1 MVRTQLPAPSF
12 GIDLSRI
19 LALSAAIGLHLLAL
33 LLLLIPLSHVAP
45 PQEPAKAEPRW
56 QQPVVVPVTPAPPI
70 PTVPTERKPV
80 ATQPRVPTATPVPT
94 PVQAP
99 LVDASPAP
107 LPAAAADPAP
117 AAVAEP
123 SVPPGP
129 ANAPVA
135 GMQLQYLRAPAPPYP
150 RDALREGLQGSVLL
164 RVLVGVDGQPLE
176 VSIAKSSGHRIL
188 DQAARE
194 QVLKRWKFHAALQQ
208 GVPVQAYGLVPVDFS
223 LDH

>member
-19 LALSAAIGLHLLAL
+19 LALSAAIGLHLLAM
-33 LLLLIPLSHVAP
+33 LLLLIPLSRVAP
-45 PQEPAKAEPRW
+45 PPEPAKAERW
-56 QQPVVVPVTPAPPI
+56 QQPVVVPVTPPP
-70 PTVPTERKPV
+70 PVPVTHEEKRTV
-80 ATQPRVPTATPVPT
+80 TQPRTPIATPTPT
-94 PVQAP
+94 PVQMPVA
-99 LVDASPAP
+99 DASPAP
-107 LPAAAADPAP
+107 VPVAAADPTP
-117 AAVAEP
+117 AVAEP
-123 SVPPGP
+123 SAPPVT
-129 ANAPVA
+129 ASAPLE

-176 VSIAKSSGHRIL
+176 VTIAKSSGHRVL

-194 QVLKRWKFHAALQQ
+194 QVLRRWKFHAAMQQ

-223 LDH
+223 LSR

>member
-19 LALSAAIGLHLLAL
+19 LALSAAIGLHLLAM

-45 PQEPAKAEPRW
+45 PQEPARAQPVW
-56 QQPVVVPVTPAPPI
+56 QQPIVVPVTPPP
-70 PTVPTERKPV
+70 PHTTMQPEKRPM
-80 ATQPRVPTATPVPT
+80 AQPRVPTAVPTPT

-99 LVDASPAP
+99 LADTSPMPMQAET
-107 LPAAAADPAP
+107 ADPAP
-117 AAVAEP
+117 TAAEP
-123 SVPPGP
+123 SVPSDPVS
-129 ANAPVA
+129 APVA

-150 RDALREGLQGSVLL
+150 REALRDGLQGSVLL

-194 QVLKRWKFHAALQQ
+194 QVLKRWKFHAAMQH
-208 GVPVQAYGLVPVDFS
+208 GTPVQAYGLVPVDFS
-223 LDH
+223 LGR

>member
-45 PQEPAKAEPRW
+45 PQEPAKAQPRW
-56 QQPVVVPVTPAPPI
+56 QEPIVVPVTPPPPVPVTQEEKRIVAPPQT
-70 PTVPTERKPV
+70 PTTAPTPL
-80 ATQPRVPTATPVPT
+80 

-99 LVDASPAP
+99 LADASPMP

-117 AAVAEP
+117 TVAEP
-123 SVPPGP
+123 SVPPTSVS
-129 ANAPVA
+129 APLE

-150 RDALREGLQGSVLL
+150 REALRDGLQGSVLL

-176 VSIAKSSGHRIL
+176 VSIAKSSGHKVL

-194 QVLKRWKFHAALQQ
+194 QVLRRWKFHAAMQQ
-208 GVPVQAYGLVPVDFS
+208 GTPVQAYGLVPIDFS
-223 LDH
+223 LSR

>member
-12 GIDLSRI
+12 CIDLSRI

-33 LLLLIPLSHVAP
+33 LLLLIPLSHVTP
-45 PQEPAKAEPRW
+45 PQEQAKAEPRW
-56 QQPVVVPVTPAPPI
+56 QQPMVVPITPAPPK
-70 PTVPTERKPV
+70 PTLQPEKRPV
-80 ATQPRVPTATPVPT
+80 TQPRVPTAVPT
-94 PVQAP
+94 PLPVQAP

-107 LPAAAADPAP
+107 VLAATADPAP
-117 AAVAEP
+117 ALAEP

-129 ANAPVA
+129 SSAPLA

-150 RDALREGLQGSVLL
+150 RDALRDGLQGSVLL

-208 GVPVQAYGLVPVDFS
+208 GTPVQAYGLVPVDFS
-223 LDH
+223 LGR

>member
-19 LALSAAIGLHLLAL
+19 LALSAAIGLHLLAM

-45 PQEPAKAEPRW
+45 PQEPAKPQPTW
-56 QQPVVVPVTPAPPI
+56 QQPIVVPVTPTPPQA
-70 PTVPTERKPV
+70 TVQPEKRPM
-80 ATQPRVPTATPVPT
+80 TQPRVPTAVPVPT

-99 LVDASPAP
+99 LADTSPMPMQAE
-107 LPAAAADPAP
+107 AADPAP
-117 AAVAEP
+117 TAAEP
-123 SVPPGP
+123 SVPPDQVS
-129 ANAPVA
+129 APVA

-150 RDALREGLQGSVLL
+150 RDALRDGLQGSVLL

-223 LDH
+223 LGR

>member
-19 LALSAAIGLHLLAL
+19 LALSAAIGLHLLAM

-45 PQEPAKAEPRW
+45 PQEPAKAQPAW
-56 QQPVVVPVTPAPPI
+56 QQPIVVPVTPTPPQ
-70 PTVPTERKPV
+70 PTVRPEKQPM
-80 ATQPRVPTATPVPT
+80 TQPRVPTAVPTPT

-99 LVDASPAP
+99 LVDSSPMPMQAE
-107 LPAAAADPAP
+107 AADPAP
-117 AAVAEP
+117 TAAEP
-123 SVPPGP
+123 SVPPQQP
-129 ANAPVA
+129 SAPVA

-150 RDALREGLQGSVLL
+150 REALRDGLQGSVLL

-208 GVPVQAYGLVPVDFS
+208 GTPVQAYGLVPVDFS
-223 LDH
+223 LGR

>member
-19 LALSAAIGLHLLAL
+19 LALSAAIGLHLLAM

-45 PQEPAKAEPRW
+45 PAEPAKAQPAW
-56 QQPVVVPVTPAPPI
+56 QQPIVVPVTPTPPQ
-70 PTVPTERKPV
+70 PTVQPEKRPMN
-80 ATQPRVPTATPVPT
+80 QPRVPTAVPTPT

-99 LVDASPAP
+99 LVDSST
-107 LPAAAADPAP
+107 LPMQAEAADPAP
-117 AAVAEP
+117 TAAEP
-123 SVPPGP
+123 SVPPEQVG
-129 ANAPVA
+129 APVA

-150 RDALREGLQGSVLL
+150 REALRDGLQGSVLL

-208 GVPVQAYGLVPVDFS
+208 GTPVQAYGLVPVDFS
-223 LDH
+223 LGR

>member
-19 LALSAAIGLHLLAL
+19 LALSAAIGLHLLAM

-45 PQEPAKAEPRW
+45 PQEPAKAKPRW
-56 QQPVVVPVTPAPPI
+56 QQPIVVPITPTPPQPVTKVEP
-70 PTVPTERKPV
+70 RPV
-80 ATQPRVPTATPVPT
+80 TQPRVPTAVPDPI
-94 PVQAP
+94 PVQTP
-99 LVDASPAP
+99 LADASPMPMQDASP
-107 LPAAAADPAP
+107 DPAP
-117 AAVAEP
+117 AVAEP

-129 ANAPVA
+129 VGAPVA
-135 GMQLQYLRAPAPPYP
+135 GVQLQYLRAPAPPYP
-150 RDALREGLQGSVLL
+150 REALRDGLQGSVLL

-176 VSIAKSSGHRIL
+176 VTIAKSSGHRIL

-208 GVPVQAYGLVPVDFS
+208 GTPVQAYGLVPVDFS
-223 LDH
+223 LGR